1 MSESKQDWRLPKN
14 IRQIGDGSGE
24 KKIYVEDYV
33 VTYLNRLAQSGKP
46 GKAILFGEVRE
57 KNFDTYI
64 FADGA
69 LETESFYMDDI
80 AREELLEKMRKHFGG
95 KRVVGWFL
103 ASEESPFVVT
113 RDVVEIFER
122 EFPGDDQILL
132 VKDQQ
137 EDETTVF
144 MMEDEILSQQPGYYI
159 YYDKNTMMQE
169 FMISSNEGKSV
180 DEETEVKDDAI
191 KSFRKIIKNKKLQMK
206 KVQVNKENGQEL
218 QAEAASVPASE
229 KIDWR
234 QKFRPSR
241 IGYLAG
247 GFMVMTVMALGIT
260 MIYNY
265 DRMKEVER
273 SLARLTNNVDSQREY
288 VTDDA
293 GETAPVM
300 LHIEET
306 SEGEA
311 DPVSAEA
318 EAEEQDTEAI
328 GVQTRA
334 EEGTSDDA
342 AEKTAGIPETQD
354 ESTLE
359 AEEPESAEQT
369 AVQTASSA
377 PRASYIVKVGDT
389 LAGISEMYYGSLD
402 KVTEICSLNGISD
415 ENTILPGQKI
425 LLP

>member
-1 MSESKQDWRLPKN
+1 MSESKQEWRLPKN
-14 IRQIGDGSGE
+14 IRQIGEGSGE

-33 VTYLNRLAQSGKP
+33 VTYLNRLAQGEKQ
-46 GKAILFGEVRE
+46 GKAILFGEVKE
-57 KNFDTYI
+57 KDFSPYI

-69 LETESFYMDDI
+69 LEVDSFYMDET
-80 AREELLEKMRKHFGG
+80 AREELLERMRKHFGG

-113 RDVVEIFER
+113 KDVVDIFER
-122 EFPGDDQILL
+122 EFPGENQILL
-132 VKDQQ
+132 VQDRQ
-137 EDETTVF
+137 ENETSVF
-144 MMEDEILSQQPGYYI
+144 MMEEESLAEQPGYYI

-180 DEETEVKDDAI
+180 DEETVVKDDAI
-191 KSFRKIIKNKKLQMK
+191 KNFRKIIKNKKKLVSKAKPEKEQILDTE
-206 KVQVNKENGQEL
+206 KV
-218 QAEAASVPASE
+218 PDTE
-229 KIDWR
+229 KTDWR
-234 QKFRPSR
+234 QKLRPGR
-241 IGYLAG
+241 VGYLAG
-247 GFMVMTVMALGIT
+247 GFMAMLVMALGVT

-293 GETAPVM
+293 GDTAQVM

-311 DPVSAEA
+311 DPVSAGVTDNEL
-318 EAEEQDTEAI
+318 DTENAQMQEQETETDTW
-328 GVQTRA
+328 GGAQ
-334 EEGTSDDA
+334 D
-342 AEKTAGIPETQD
+342 TAGIVETKGESMPET
-354 ESTLE
+354 ESPDT
-359 AEEPESAEQT
+359 AEEDVKAT
-369 AVQTASSA
+369 SSA
-377 PRASYIVKVGDT
+377 PRASYTVKVGDT

>member
-69 LETESFYMDDI
+69 LETESFYMDDT
-80 AREELLEKMRKHFGG
+80 AREELLEKMRKYFGG

-103 ASEESPFVVT
+103 ASKESPFVVT

-122 EFPGDDQILL
+122 EFPGEDQILL

-137 EDETTVF
+137 ENETFVF

-159 YYDKNTMMQE
+159 YYDKNTTMQE

-180 DEETEVKDDAI
+180 DEEIEGKDDAI
-191 KSFRKIIKNKKLQMK
+191 KNFRKIIKNKKQQMK
-206 KVQVNKENGQEL
+206 KMQVNQETGQE
-218 QAEAASVPASE
+218 QQTKEVSVPAPE
-229 KIDWR
+229 KMAWR
-234 QKFRPSR
+234 QKFRPGR

-273 SLARLTNNVDSQREY
+273 SLARLTNNVESQREY

-311 DPVSAEA
+311 DPVSAEV
-318 EAEEQDTEAI
+318 ETEEQDAQETRMQVQDED
-328 GVQTRA
+328 GVST
-334 EEGTSDDA
+334 DA
-342 AEKTAGIPETQD
+342 VEKTAGTSKVQD
-354 ESTLE
+354 ESTPE
-359 AEEPESAEQT
+359 TEEPESVEQT
-369 AVQTASSA
+369 AVQTVSSA